1 MKETKEDLNRETEFM
16 DWTIQCNKNVS
27 SPKNDTQV

>member
-16 DWTIQCNKNVS
+16 DWTIQRNKNVS